1 MINTLSSS
9 AQTYTNTINYT
20 LQAQSIGSS
29 YVTFS
34 TPLTNNKILL
44 FMTSLFI
51 NGNLVPLCSTCPQ
64 DLYVTATPQTT
75 TTYTLSATNGIES
88 SITRLHF
95 SMIIFD

>member
-20 LQAQSIGSS
+20 IQAQSIGSS

-34 TPLTNNKILL
+34 TPLSNNKILL

-51 NGNLVPLCSTCPQ
+51 KGNN
-64 DLYVTATPQTT
+64 DGM
-75 TTYTLSATNGIES
+75 LSAK
-88 SITRLHF
+88 
-95 SMIIFD
+95 IFMLLQHLKLIQLINYQQHPELNLR